1 MPQMRYASFDDFKH
15 DFIVNVSDKS
25 FLLLFQ
31 RTYIKMNF
39 KFEATAKQQFDADF
53 FSENL

>member
-53 FSENL
+53 FCENL